1 MQSNLRSLPHM
12 MDYVS
17 LHIQLFVLPGCGC
30 RVTPG
35 PFAIQWTV
43 YVYTSNTMN
52 CIRLHMQLH
61 KHYLD
66 IFSHISQEDLALNET
81 VIQPAFTE
89 LKLLLPRDECLIDV
103 CENLFATCLY
113 VT

>member
-1 MQSNLRSLPHM
+1 MQYDPRPLAHI
-12 MDYVS
+12 MDMCVS
-17 LHIQLFVLPGCGC
+17 LHIHHDGLHASTHAAVL
-30 RVTPG
+30 VKT
-35 PFAIQWTV
+35 
-43 YVYTSNTMN
+43 
-52 CIRLHMQLH
+52 

-66 IFSHISQEDLALNET
+66 IFNCISQEDLALNET

-89 LKLLLPRDECLIDV
+89 LELPLPRDECLTDV

>member
-1 MQSNLRSLPHM
+1 MLCDPRPLAHT
-12 MDYVS
+12 MDGVS
-17 LHIQLFVLPGCGC
+17 LHIHHDGLHPSTHAAVL
-30 RVTPG
+30 VKT
-35 PFAIQWTV
+35 
-43 YVYTSNTMN
+43 
-52 CIRLHMQLH
+52 

-66 IFSHISQEDLALNET
+66 ISNRISQEDLALNET

-89 LKLLLPRDECLIDV
+89 LELPLPRDECLIDV